1 MSHNVF
7 LQKFF
12 TPLTEANESTAWFA
26 DEFGVAVPIVATGFG
41 LYYWRK
47 GVREFGRVET

>member
-12 TPLTEANESTAWFA
+12 TPLTESNDPTAWYA
-26 DEFGVAVPIVATGFG
+26 DEFGVAVPMVVACLG
-41 LYYWRK
+41 LIYWRK
-47 GVREFGRVET
+47 GVRDFCRVET